1 VSADVSIREQ
11 WIFWRT
17 LPAVS
22 SHNREAGLVT
32 GGSAAEAQSSSAPA
46 GVYALTP
53 GWNDTARLLERT
65 ERALRGGVRWLQYRN
80 KGAAA
85 ELRREQAQ
93 ALRALTWK
101 HGAALVVNDDAE
113 LAVAVRADG
122 VHCGRDDPLPDDASC
137 RYLIVGVSCYDQ
149 INLARL
155 AWRGKAQYVAF
166 GAVFAS
172 PTKPAAVRAPLELLR
187 QARGEGMHVVAIGGI
202 DAGNIRT
209 VAAHGAHAAALITA
223 IYEAQDP
230 EAAARELVRLFELG
244 RLDHES
250 Q

>member
-1 VSADVSIREQ
+1 LA
-11 WIFWRT
+11 
-17 LPAVS
+17 AVS
-22 SHNREAGLVT
+22 SRYRETGLVT
-32 GGSAAEAQSSSAPA
+32 GGSAAAAQLLSAPA

-53 GWNDTARLLERT
+53 DWNDTAYLLDQT
-65 ERALRGGVRWLQYRN
+65 EQALRGGVRWLQYRN
-80 KGAAA
+80 KRADA
-85 ELRREQAQ
+85 
-93 ALRALTWK
+93 ALRMKQAVALRELTWK
-101 HGAALVVNDDAE
+101 QGAALVVNDDAE

-122 VHCGRDDPLPDDASC
+122 VHIGRDDLLPDDTSHH
-137 RYLIVGVSCYDQ
+137 RLVVGVSCYDQ
-149 INLARL
+149 IDLARR
-155 AWRGKAQYVAF
+155 AWREQAQYVAF

-250 Q
+250 QRTTF